1 MSCMVSFI
9 WNQPASSYDILWVVG
24 VVEATEGVSTGAVLF
39 PLLLY
44 GFLVRD
50 AGALQGG

>member
-1 MSCMVSFI
+1 M
-9 WNQPASSYDILWVVG
+9 WVAG
-24 VVEATEGVSTGAVLF
+24 VVEAAEGVATGAVLF

-50 AGALQGG
+50 AGALQGGSRYTSIKEKVNKVWR